1 VLISLTGLPG
11 VGKTTIAQQLVTDL
25 RAVHICID
33 TIEQSL
39 RSSLGTDQN
48 FYKDAYEIGC
58 AVAADNLRLGL
69 TVIAD
74 CVNASPLTRDRWL
87 DVAQHAEVRVIEV
100 EVTCTDQ
107 TELNRRIEMD
117 AASDPPG
124 GSPRWQ
130 QVARFYEPLSRPH
143 IVIDTAGRTVAES
156 VAELRA
162 ALVSNGRSSDPVN
175 G

>member
-1 VLISLTGLPG
+1 VLISVTGLPAA
-11 VGKTTIAQQLVTDL
+11 GKTTIVRQLATEIG
-25 RAVHICID
+25 AVHICID

-39 RSSLGTDQN
+39 RASRGTVQN
-48 FYKDAYEIGC
+48 FYKDAYEIGY
-58 AVAADNLRLGL
+58 AVAADNLRLGRV
-69 TVIAD
+69 VIAG
-74 CVNASPLTRDRWL
+74 CVNATPLTRDRWL

-107 TELNRRIEMD
+107 TELNRRIEMG
-117 AASDPPG
+117 AALDPPG

>member
-1 VLISLTGLPG
+1 M
-11 VGKTTIAQQLVTDL
+11 
-25 RAVHICID
+25 HICID

-39 RSSLGTDQN
+39 RASRGTDQN
-48 FYKDAYEIGC
+48 FYKDAYEIGF
-58 AVAADNLRLGL
+58 AVAADNLRLGRV
-69 TVIAD
+69 VIAD
-74 CVNASPLTRDRWL
+74 SVNATPLTRDRWL
-87 DVAQHAEVRVIEV
+87 GVAQHAEVRVIEV

-107 TELNRRIEMD
+107 AELNRRIEMG
-117 AASDPPG
+117 AASHPPG
-124 GSPRWQ
+124 VNPRWE

-143 IVIDTAGRTVAES
+143 IIIDTAGRTVTES